1 MAISPVLT
9 FLLLC
14 GAFSTTAVVTLLH
27 WQAAHKRDPI
37 AIRAQRA
44 LNAGLSLQAFIRAEA
59 AIPALTALNAVL
71 GVISGAQAFILV
83 LAGVTSADT
92 ALFYAVLLFGLLQV
106 GISCFWPAI
115 NVYFTARRWKA
126 PLSSK
131 KDACTELNAL
141 AKDSPEIANLP
152 ALPREL
158 RLLDYYAAKERL
170 ELAARPKTEQEA
182 ILKALAERQ
191 AKRQAERQAEA
202 ADRKA
207 CAELHSR
214 LGAN

>member
-1 MAISPVLT
+1 MAISPILT

-14 GAFSTTAVVTLLH
+14 AAFTTTAVVTLFY
-27 WQAAHKRDPI
+27 WQAAQKREPI
-37 AIRAQRA
+37 AIRGQRA
-44 LNAGLSLQAFIRAEA
+44 LNAGLSLQTFIRAEA
-59 AIPALTALNAVL
+59 AIPALAALNAVL
-71 GVISGAQAFILV
+71 GFISGTQAFIWALV
-83 LAGVTSADT
+83 GVTSADT
-92 ALFYAVLLFGLLQV
+92 ALFYAVLLFCLLPV

-115 NVYFTARRWKA
+115 NVYFIARRWKA

-170 ELAARPKTEQEA
+170 EIAALPKTKQEA

-191 AKRQAERQAEA
+191 AERQKAIEAEEA
-202 ADRKA
+202 NRIA